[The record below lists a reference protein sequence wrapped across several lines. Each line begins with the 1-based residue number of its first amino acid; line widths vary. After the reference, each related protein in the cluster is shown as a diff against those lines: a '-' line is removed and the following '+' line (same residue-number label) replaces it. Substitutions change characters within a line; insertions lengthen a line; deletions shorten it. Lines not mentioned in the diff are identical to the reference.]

1 MMQIKSPGNA
11 RSNASLSSISKAHR
25 HDVVVKAMTF
35 LEVLDT
41 VNTPKI
47 PNPFI
52 RNTKVVWKFFFIYL

>member
-35 LEVLDT
+35 LEVLGI

-52 RNTKVVWKFFFIYL
+52 RNTKVV

>member
-11 RSNASLSSISKAHR
+11 RSNASLFSISKAHR
-25 HDVVVKAMTF
+25 HDVVVKEMTF
-35 LEVLDT
+35 LEVLGI

-52 RNTKVVWKFFFIYL
+52 INTKVV